1 MSDKQTITIKL
12 KPYLQEYLRC
22 KLQEPLTASK
32 RNIIGI
38 MIQPFLEIRPRSV
51 HPQFA
56 TGNDSITF
64 DLPVSGNPNTRHGT
78 VYISEENQKHFEKIL
93 DAHFKDLFFSFADDK
108 IRYTILE
115 AGSNSA
121 KNPEIKSVILQF
133 CADFNISFN
142 NITYEMLK
150 KSYYRRRVLLEG
162 NDNTLN
168 KVKKFSTKLSLSC
181 PLIFLI

>member
-1 MSDKQTITIKL
+1 MNTKQTITVKL
-12 KPYLQEYLRC
+12 KPYLQEYLQC
-22 KLQEPLTASK
+22 KLSEPLTASK

-38 MIQPFLEIRPRSV
+38 MIQPFLEARPRNET
-51 HPQFA
+51 PQFPV
-56 TGNDSITF
+56 GPDYITF
-64 DLPVSGNPNTRHGT
+64 ELPISGNPNTRNGT
-78 VYISEENQKHFEKIL
+78 LYVSEINQRNFEKIL

-121 KNPEIKSVILQF
+121 RNPEIKSVILQF

-150 KSYYRRRVLLEG
+150 KSYYRRRMLLEE